1 MLLIKSHLI
10 PGRWLSTPCILPS
23 STNDLL
29 RYSQCH
35 KFFSGS
41 SSARSPFCQSSGWK
55 SSITKPLTKGS
66 NCKLYIEKAY
76 RQHTVC
82 PETSTPSTLK

>member
-35 KFFSGS
+35 KFFRGS
-41 SSARSPFCQSSGWK
+41 SSARSPFCHSSGWK
-55 SSITKPLTKGS
+55 SSITKQLMKGS
-66 NCKLYIEKAY
+66 ICKLHIENAY
-76 RQHTVC
+76 REHC
-82 PETSTPSTLK
+82 LS